1 MGSWYRRISILPIEF
16 ISIEWI
22 ARGGPYACPPRV
34 RPSPSLTVDCLGAQA
49 GPCGAQVQKLA
60 RWARR
65 WLLSPDC
72 NPRPWEPAV
81 GAGSAASA
89 VRGGAEDVQG
99 DVVGASAFPGEADQ
113 LGASGVGLKFAHDF
127 QNFVLV
133 DQAPEAIGAE
143 HEHVPVFKDHGAG
156 RRFGVDL
163 AACAE
168 GGGEDVALGMAFSL
182 VGVKDAGLDQA
193 ADVGMVAGEA
203 GNGASA
209 NQVEPAVTDVRHVEA
224 VVVERERGASGAH
237 AVELGVGF
245 GVAADAGVG
254 FLKPFQERGAGVPG
268 GVVVINVLD
277 GLDGEAAGFLA
288 AFVST
293 HPVGDEGQSS
303 LLLESLVTLGLPVG
317 KRILIVFALAAHV
330 AQAGDFDSR
339 TNLHTPLGGNL
350 AWTARHET
358 AVTPLPPRARTGPR
372 LRGHPPVCPAWPDDY
387 KRTCGLRVPGNKY

>member
-1 MGSWYRRISILPIEF
+1 MLSGPPRSRARRTSSVQAALVSSSLTIFRISSSWTRPQ
-16 ISIEWI
+16 
-22 ARGGPYACPPRV
+22 
-34 RPSPSLTVDCLGAQA
+34 RPSVQSTSTSPFSRTTGLAGDSALT
-49 GPCGAQVQKLA
+49 
-60 RWARR
+60 
-65 WLLSPDC
+65 SPPA
-72 NPRPWEPAV
+72 PRAAV
-81 GAGSAASA
+81 GMG
-89 VRGGAEDVQG
+89 
-99 DVVGASAFPGEADQ
+99 
-113 LGASGVGLKFAHDF
+113 
-127 QNFVLV
+127 
-133 DQAPEAIGAE
+133 
-143 HEHVPVFKDHGAG
+143 
-156 RRFGVDL
+156 
-163 AACAE
+163 
-168 GGGEDVALGMAFSL
+168 FSL